1 MGQALAPEHGNCM
14 LVVKPFAD
22 DLSGR
27 FDTHGARLV
36 FFEEAMREAELV
48 AVLVAH
54 DAFRKAPRFLSEGNM
69 IYDTRGMWPR

>member
-1 MGQALAPEHGNCM
+1 
-14 LVVKPFAD
+14 
-22 DLSGR
+22 
-27 FDTHGARLV
+27 
-36 FFEEAMREAELV
+36 MREAELV